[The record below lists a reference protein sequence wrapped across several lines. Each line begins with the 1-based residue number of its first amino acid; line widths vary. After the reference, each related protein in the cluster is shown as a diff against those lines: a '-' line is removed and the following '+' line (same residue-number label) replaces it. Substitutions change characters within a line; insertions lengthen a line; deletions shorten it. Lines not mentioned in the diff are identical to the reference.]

1 MSPTSPHQGIDLHL
15 ETGRAVLHGNATLR
29 STFSNRGALWSRS
42 WSCERAA
49 SRATEKNIVICCS
62 FMFQIR
68 HPSVS
73 WAPFEHFVAPSCV
86 YPVYWGELFF
96 YIALVMQSSLDKS
109 AFAYLSTATNCIT
122 YSLACVSEMSL
133 KQPVLFSCLYCLAR
147 IEILFS
153 CCSCQLFGAWFYTL
167 NHNKLH
173 NLKQNNIGCS
183 VLWQLKK
190 KKKA

>member
-96 YIALVMQSSLDKS
+96 LYRFSNAIISRQECLCIFVDGNKLYYVQ
-109 AFAYLSTATNCIT
+109 LSMCFRNVIETACSVFLPLLFGTHWD
-122 YSLACVSEMSL
+122 SVF
-133 KQPVLFSCLYCLAR
+133 VLFLSV
-147 IEILFS
+147 IW
-153 CCSCQLFGAWFYTL
+153 GMV
-167 NHNKLH
+167 LH
-173 NLKQNNIGCS
+173 IKS
-183 VLWQLKK
+183 
-190 KKKA
+190 

>member
-1 MSPTSPHQGIDLHL
+1 MLLHVSDSTSISQLSSIWTFCGTILCLPG
-15 ETGRAVLHGNATLR
+15 VLRRT
-29 STFSNRGALWSRS
+29 
-42 WSCERAA
+42 
-49 SRATEKNIVICCS
+49 
-62 FMFQIR
+62 
-68 HPSVS
+68 
-73 WAPFEHFVAPSCV
+73 
-86 YPVYWGELFF
+86 FF